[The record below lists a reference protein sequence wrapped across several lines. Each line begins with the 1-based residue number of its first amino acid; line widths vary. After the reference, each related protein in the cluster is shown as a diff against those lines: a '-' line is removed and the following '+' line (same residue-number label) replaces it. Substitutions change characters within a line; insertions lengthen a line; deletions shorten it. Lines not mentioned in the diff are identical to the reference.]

1 MPPGKKRVPDNEEFE
16 ARKRERQAAV
26 VSKVQDL
33 NAVDTKRYLDD
44 ICTKWKLDEYGH
56 ESTYQDAIELAF
68 HNFGMSFSSD
78 INASDIGSFGL
89 RALDERI
96 HDHEMELIALYHKLR
111 EHKLL
116 EDSETMRRT
125 MTCLEQV
132 RGRASTCAR
141 YNPPRALTCAL
152 LNDRIP

>member
-78 INASDIGSFGL
+78 INASDISGRSTNGSTIT
-89 RALDERI
+89 RWSSSRCTT
-96 HDHEMELIALYHKLR
+96 
-111 EHKLL
+111 
-116 EDSETMRRT
+116 S
-125 MTCLEQV
+125 C
-132 RGRASTCAR
+132 ASTSSWKTRRRCAA
-141 YNPPRALTCAL
+141 P
-152 LNDRIP
+152 

>member
-1 MPPGKKRVPDNEEFE
+1 MPPRKRVPDNDEFE

-33 NAVDTKRYLDD
+33 NAAETKRYLDD
-44 ICTKWKLDEYGH
+44 ICNKWKLNDYGH

-68 HNFGMSFSSD
+68 HNFGMSFSDD
-78 INASDIGSFGL
+78 INTEDIGSFGL

-116 EDSETMRRT
+116 DEPETMRRT

-132 RGRASTCAR
+132 RLITAAETRNLSQT
-141 YNPPRALTCAL
+141 
-152 LNDRIP
+152 